1 MEVKMDF
8 SYIETLAN
16 KSKDGDSA
24 SKEELALQF
33 KPFIINLSKKT
44 FIDGYDKQDIMNE
57 CYRIL
62 FRCVDIYDSSRHRF
76 VAYATNGIKN
86 SIYYLVTRSVKFSK
100 IHGQSSQILTDEF
113 LNNIVSD
120 HMTTEDLLC
129 RRYDFEPLEYA
140 IKQLNKKEKTL
151 INHVFFKKK
160 KLKDYAISNNI
171 SYSYATKF
179 KRHTLDKLHMHINN
193 YNQTNLYM

>member
-1 MEVKMDF
+1 MDF
-8 SYIETLAN
+8 SYIETLVK

-62 FRCVDIYDSSRHRF
+62 FRCVDIYDTSRHRF

-86 SIYYLVTRSVKFSK
+86 SIYYLVTRSIKFST

-113 LNNIVSD
+113 VNSIVSD
-120 HMTTEDLLC
+120 DMTTEDLLC
-129 RRYDFEPLEYA
+129 KKYDFKPLEYA

-179 KRHTLDKLHMHINN
+179 KRHTLDKLHTHIDN
-193 YNQTNLYM
+193 YNQSKLYI

>member
-1 MEVKMDF
+1 MDF
-8 SYIETLAN
+8 SYIETLVK

-62 FRCVDIYDSSRHRF
+62 FRCVDIYDTSRHRF

-86 SIYYLVTRSVKFSK
+86 SIYYLVTRSIKFST

-113 LNNIVSD
+113 VNSIVSD
-120 HMTTEDLLC
+120 DMTTEDLLC
-129 RRYDFEPLEYA
+129 KKYDFKPLEYA
-140 IKQLNKKEKTL
+140 IKQLNKKEQTL
-151 INHVFFKKK
+151 INHVFFKNK

-179 KRHTLDKLHMHINN
+179 KRHTLDKLHTHIDN
-193 YNQTNLYM
+193 YNQSKLYI

>member
-1 MEVKMDF
+1 MDF
-8 SYIETLAN
+8 SYIETLVK
-16 KSKDGDSA
+16 KSKNGDLI

-62 FRCVDIYDSSRHRF
+62 FRCVDIYDNSRHRF

-86 SIYYLVTRSVKFSK
+86 SIYYLVTRSVKFST
-100 IHGQSSQILTDEF
+100 IHGKSSQILTDEF
-113 LNNIVSD
+113 MNNIVSD
-120 HMTTEDLLC
+120 DMTTEDLLC
-129 RRYDFEPLEYA
+129 RKYDFEPLEYA
-140 IKQLNKKEKTL
+140 IKQLNTKEQTL

-160 KLKDYAISNNI
+160 KLKDYAISNNV

-179 KRHTLDKLHMHINN
+179 KRHTLDKLYKHINN

>member
-1 MEVKMDF
+1 MDF
-8 SYIETLAN
+8 SYIETLVK

-62 FRCVDIYDSSRHRF
+62 FRCVDIYDTSRHRF

-86 SIYYLVTRSVKFSK
+86 SI
-100 IHGQSSQILTDEF
+100 
-113 LNNIVSD
+113 N
-120 HMTTEDLLC
+120 DL
-129 RRYDFEPLEYA
+129 
-140 IKQLNKKEKTL
+140 IEK
-151 INHVFFKKK
+151 
-160 KLKDYAISNNI
+160 NI
-171 SYSYATKF
+171 SRSHLEGAS
-179 KRHTLDKLHMHINN
+179 TLVLENVQNTI
-193 YNQTNLYM
+193 